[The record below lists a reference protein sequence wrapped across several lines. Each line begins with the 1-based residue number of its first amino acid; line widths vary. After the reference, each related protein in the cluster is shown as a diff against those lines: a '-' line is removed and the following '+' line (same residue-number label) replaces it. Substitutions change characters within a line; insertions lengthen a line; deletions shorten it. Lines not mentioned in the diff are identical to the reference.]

1 MTLLTHKQAVATY
14 IQEPMC
20 PHKQLKL
27 MVGHGMG
34 ADELLAFSTCRNMYY
49 AKAIH
54 NNLKLGSSNTGD
66 VLYYNL

>member
-1 MTLLTHKQAVATY
+1 
-14 IQEPMC
+14 MC

-54 NNLKLGSSNTGD
+54 NNLKLSSSNTGD